1 MNKKNISYYCAF
13 PLFFIFFSV
22 PLFASSEFP
31 GLSED
36 SGPLP
41 PPPEV
46 ASIDNYLNYT
56 ILICFAFAANYF
68 YTFNKKKLL
77 KVEN

>member
-1 MNKKNISYYCAF
+1 MNKKCISYYCAL

-31 GLSED
+31 GFSEN
-36 SGPLP
+36 SGPEP
-41 PPPEV
+41 PP
-46 ASIDNYLNYT
+46 AATIDNYLIYT
-56 ILICFAFAANYF
+56 TLIFFAFAANYF